1 MSGDLMEHVRTFF
14 NICLFET
21 ILIYFLHTIY
31 IRVSPTITSELFTGW
46 FILLLHDRAL
56 LPKTERNLTTE
67 LSIYAIMG
75 KTATDPKPEQF
86 IGLNPTRKPIPP
98 PPFVYW
104 LVLPVLKAS
113 HCNNN
118 TKFTVV
124 YFFNEQLSYR
134 CE

>member
-1 MSGDLMEHVRTFF
+1 MSGDVMEHVRTFF

-75 KTATDPKPEQF
+75 KTATDR
-86 IGLNPTRKPIPP
+86 NP
-98 PPFVYW
+98 
-104 LVLPVLKAS
+104 
-113 HCNNN
+113 NN
-118 TKFTVV
+118 
-124 YFFNEQLSYR
+124 LLA
-134 CE
+134 